1 MGRPNQRYRP
11 PKAINKASV
20 AKLTPAWN
28 DSLNNSHGQ
37 QSQPIIHDGVMFVTT
52 CSGWPRWCEN
62 KRMPL
67 TTTAPREPAAPY
79 ADGSA
84 LSAQPFFS
92 TPEQRVALARQRYFE
107 EGVRPSG
114 LVSENVIQSWSRC
127 LQAKRNPAEHLAFNT
142 VTPSRVHSTLA
153 RSRLLLET
161 AADELSLLE
170 AALAGTA
177 CTVLLTD
184 PQGVVV
190 HATRSVAQAE
200 HVLTPLAARVGVDLG
215 EVYMGTNAPGLTA
228 RIGQP
233 SVVYGGEHFFGCVKV
248 MHCAAAPI
256 RDVHGQVAGVLD
268 VTSEGRP
275 FGFDA
280 AAVIG
285 MHATAIENRL
295 LRAQSLEH
303 IVIHL
308 QTAPSLLGTPLEG
321 LAGVTA
327 DGHIAWVNNAAA
339 RLLGVA
345 RAAAPAR
352 VEDSFGFDLNTLAA
366 YTHRRA
372 AAPHR
377 LPNGLTVWVS
387 ARMQSNDGARQVFNL
402 GRVPAASPSE
412 ATVALPATTLSAPLA
427 GASLRDS
434 DRQLIA
440 QTVTEHGGNV
450 SKAARALG
458 VSRGLIYRHLKQGQP
473 A

>member
-1 MGRPNQRYRP
+1 MR
-11 PKAINKASV
+11 
-20 AKLTPAWN
+20 
-28 DSLNNSHGQ
+28 
-37 QSQPIIHDGVMFVTT
+37 
-52 CSGWPRWCEN
+52 
-62 KRMPL
+62 L
-67 TTTAPREPAAPY
+67 TTTAPRLSPAEH
-79 ADGSA
+79 ADASA

-114 LVSENVIQSWSRC
+114 LVSEHVIQSWSRC
-127 LQAKRNPAEHLAFNT
+127 VQANRNPAEHLAFNP

-161 AADELSLLE
+161 AADELRLLE
-170 AALAGTA
+170 TALAGTA

-190 HATRSVAQAE
+190 HATRSLTHAE
-200 HVLTPLAARVGVDLG
+200 HVLTPLAARVGVDLS
-215 EVYMGTNAPGLTA
+215 EHYLGTNAPGLTA
-228 RIGQP
+228 RTGQP
-233 SVVYGGEHFFGCVKV
+233 SVVYGGEHFFGCVQV

-256 RDVHGQVAGVLD
+256 RDVQGQVAGVLD
-268 VTSEGRP
+268 MTSEGRP

-308 QTAPSLLGTPLEG
+308 QTAPALLGTPLEG

-327 DGHIAWVNNAAA
+327 DGCIAWVNNAAA
-339 RLLGVA
+339 RLLGVS
-345 RAAAPAR
+345 RGAAPAR
-352 VEDSFGFDLNTLAA
+352 VENSFGFDLNTLAA

-377 LPNGLTVWVS
+377 LPNGLTVWVR
-387 ARMQSNDGARQVFNL
+387 ARMQSNDGARQVFHL
-402 GRVPAASPSE
+402 GRVPTASAAQAAAAVAAVAASTPP
-412 ATVALPATTLSAPLA
+412 AAPAALAAAAPPAPLA
-427 GASLRDS
+427 PLASASLRDA

-440 QTVTEHGGNV
+440 QTVAEHGGNV

-458 VSRGLIYRHLKQGQP
+458 VSRGLIYRHLKQAHLG
-473 A
+473 